1 MRRDFLLVALCAV
14 MWPSVAPAA
23 AEAPGQSGAFVA
35 YCKTNSEGCIDKVA
49 GIYAATLIND
59 TIAAGQGKKREWCPA
74 KEADD
79 AKVLTLKVVGW
90 LTAHP
95 EANGTTTYD
104 GIKMAVMRLYPCKR

>member
-1 MRRDFLLVALCAV
+1 MLRTFLSIALCAV

-23 AEAPGQSGAFVA
+23 NDAPGQTGAFVA

-59 TIAAGQGKKREWCPA
+59 TIAAGQGKKRDWCPA

-79 AKVLTLKVVGW
+79 AKVLTPKVVTW

-95 EANGTTTYD
+95 EANSTTTND
-104 GIKMAVMRLYPCKR
+104 GIKMAIMRLYPCKR